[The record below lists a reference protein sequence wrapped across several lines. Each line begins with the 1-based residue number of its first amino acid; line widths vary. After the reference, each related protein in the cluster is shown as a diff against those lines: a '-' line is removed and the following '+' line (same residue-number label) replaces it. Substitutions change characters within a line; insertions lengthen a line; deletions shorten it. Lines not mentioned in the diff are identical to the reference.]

1 MGQTSNQLKR
11 DIGFFTALSIVI
23 GTVIGSGVFMKPGI
37 VLESS
42 GNTLMAL
49 AAWLIGGLFSIA
61 GGLTIAEV
69 GAQIPKTG
77 GLYTYI
83 DEIYGKFWGYLSG
96 WIQTAVYG
104 PAIIAALGLYLGSL
118 HVHLFNIQG
127 RGWEF
132 IIAIGYVLFLMLV
145 NIIGTKYSGWVQNV
159 TTVAKLIPIAAII
172 IFGLWKGEQT
182 IFDPGAFQS
191 TELSF
196 GAAVLATLFAYDGW
210 ILLAAVAGEMKNPS
224 KLLPKA
230 ILGGLS
236 FVTAVYLLVNAA
248 LFMVLPAGEVV
259 ELGENAAGAA
269 ADILFGQFGGLLITI
284 GIIVSIFGTLNS
296 KILGHARVPF
306 AMGERKQLPF
316 ADSMAKIHPRF
327 KTPHI
332 AIIQQSLFAIFFM
345 FIGDPNRLTDISVFA
360 IYIFYIFGFY
370 AVFTLR
376 KRNPGKKR
384 PYSVPLYPW
393 IPILSILSSVYV
405 IYAMLTTDP
414 MGGLLAVLILLLG
427 LPIYYYLQKKYT

>member
-1 MGQTSNQLKR
+1 MSQANSQLKR

-118 HVHLFNIQG
+118 HVHLFDIQG
-127 RGWEF
+127 RVWEF
-132 IIAIGYVLFLMLV
+132 VIAIGYVVFLTLV
-145 NIIGTKYSGWVQNV
+145 NILGTKYSGWVQNS
-159 TTVAKLIPIAAII
+159 TTIAKLIPIAAII
-172 IFGLWKGEQT
+172 VFGLWKGENT
-182 IFDPGAFQS
+182 IFDPGAFQT
-191 TELSF
+191 TEFNF

-210 ILLAAVAGEMKNPS
+210 VLLAAVAGEMKNPA

-230 ILGGLS
+230 IFGGLL

-248 LFMVLPAGEVV
+248 LFLVLPAGEVV
-259 ELGENAAGAA
+259 RLGENAAGAA
-269 ADILFGQFGGLLITI
+269 SEILFGKFGGLLITI

-306 AMGERKQLPF
+306 AMAERKQLPF
-316 ADSMAKIHPRF
+316 ADRMAEVHPRF
-327 KTPHI
+327 KTPYI
-332 AIIQQSLFAIFFM
+332 SIIQQSLFAIFFM

-376 KRNPGKKR
+376 KRNPGKNR

-405 IYAMLTTDP
+405 IYAMLSTDP

-427 LPIYYYLQKKYT
+427 LPIYYYLQKKYS